1 MDIINLLVKFLPLL
15 VNLRRML
22 FLTGLKSRTLG
33 PLKRPFIWVFFK
45 TTLWTSQ
52 THFSLYKL
60 TQVAK
65 VTQHTSSLNPPWI
78 GLLSYPFRATLRF
91 NVCMNI
97 PCWIKSP
104 SSQNKYQWGSRIMIY
119 KSFKLYFGSGNLMC
133 PFFLQKSLNSL
144 ILACPE
150 ISFLLTLLHSWTIFV
165 FGWNCELKNNI
176 MT

>member
-22 FLTGLKSRTLG
+22 FLSGLKSRTLG
-33 PLKRPFIWVFFK
+33 SLKRPFIWVFFK
-45 TTLWTSQ
+45 TTLCTSQ

-65 VTQHTSSLNPPWI
+65 VTQHTSGLNPPWI
-78 GLLSYPFRATLRF
+78 GLLPYPLRATLRF

-104 SSQNKYQWGSRIMIY
+104 SSQNKYQWGSRIMTY

-133 PFFLQKSLNSL
+133 PFFPAKITQFPNFSLPRNILFADSLALMNSFCL
-144 ILACPE
+144 WLK
-150 ISFLLTLLHSWTIFV
+150 LWT
-165 FGWNCELKNNI
+165 EK
-176 MT
+176 

>member
-1 MDIINLLVKFLPLL
+1 MDIINILVKFLPLL
-15 VNLRRML
+15 VNLRRIL

-45 TTLWTSQ
+45 TTLCTSQ

-65 VTQHTSSLNPPWI
+65 VTQHKWSELSMNW
-78 GLLSYPFRATLRF
+78 LLFYLLRATLRF

-97 PCWIKSP
+97 LCWIKSP
-104 SSQNKYQWGSRIMIY
+104 SSQNKYQWGSRMTY
-119 KSFKLYFGSGNLMC
+119 KSFKFYFGSGNLMC

-150 ISFLLTLLHSWTIFV
+150 ISFLLTLLYSWTVFV